1 VSERRQS
8 RDEMVLHVTEVE
20 EEISIR
26 ENGVLVG

>member
-8 RDEMVLHVTEVE
+8 RDEMILHVTEVE

-26 ENGVLVG
+26 KNGVLVG